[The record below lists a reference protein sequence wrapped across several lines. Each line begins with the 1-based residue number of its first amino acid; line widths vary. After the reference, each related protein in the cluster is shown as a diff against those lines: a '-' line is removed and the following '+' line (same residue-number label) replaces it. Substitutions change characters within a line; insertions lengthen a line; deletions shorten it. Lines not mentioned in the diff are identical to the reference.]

1 MDPFKETIIKY
12 LTDPEVKA
20 IILKIV
26 EENLQISVS
35 INGNSVNPSYS
46 PPLPPVEIA
55 QVNARIPEA
64 VTVPNIIG
72 NNIIANPTSINNKIR
87 KEEPFTIIARYYGKK
102 SPREGNFENKDL
114 VKIVE
119 NKKEDTSDYLDEA
132 KYIFEMY
139 SETEALFF
147 PTEAQHMH
155 PTMFT
160 SYDRFI
166 GETCNLTGQREE
178 QDNTY
183 KIIKKGWVVKEGER
197 WAIREKA
204 TIKTSVL

>member
-12 LTDPEVKA
+12 LTDPDVKA
-20 IILKIV
+20 IILKII

-35 INGNSVNPSYS
+35 INGNSVNPSVS
-46 PPLPPVEIA
+46 LPIPPVEMV
-55 QVNARIPEA
+55 QVNARIPDPVA
-64 VTVPNIIG
+64 VPNIIS
-72 NNIIANPTSINNKIR
+72 NAINNNVSQISNIR
-87 KEEPFTIIARYYGKK
+87 KEEPVNIIVRYYGKK
-102 SPREGNFENKDL
+102 SPREGYFENKDL
-114 VKIVE
+114 VKIIE
-119 NKKEDTSDYLDEA
+119 NKKDDASDYLDEA
-132 KYIFEMY
+132 KYIFEVY

-147 PTEAQHMH
+147 PTEAHHMH

-183 KIIKKGWVVKEGER
+183 KIIKKGWVVKESER